1 MIYPR
6 QRGFSVVELMIAVLL
21 SMVLMAG
28 VLSIFSSSKVTYL
41 ANEKTARLQE
51 NGRMALDMVVRDIRS
66 AGYLGCAKTVP
77 FTSTLNNPTSLL
89 WDYAQPMQ
97 GFEWTGGTWSPAL
110 DAVLIPSAQAESDV
124 IVLRV
129 ARREGT
135 AQRVTNNLAS
145 TVSDPQVA
153 AAVQNGIM
161 MITDC
166 NASTVFQVTGYVAP
180 DVQHATGGAGAD
192 GPGNLTADL
201 GYVYQQGARLIPMQT
216 VIYYVRDN
224 SLWRAVGNSAPEELI
239 EGVQALQI
247 VYGEDTDADRIVDA
261 YVTADLIGN
270 WANIVSVSVSL
281 LARSE
286 EIGTDIDTSTYNLQ
300 GTNVGPFNDR
310 RQRMLFTTTAALRN
324 VAI

>member
-1 MIYPR
+1 MIHPR
-6 QRGFSVVELMIAVLL
+6 QSGFSVIELMIALLL
-21 SMVLMAG
+21 SLVLMAG
-28 VLSIFSSSKVTYL
+28 VLSIFASSKVTYL

-66 AGYLGCAKTVP
+66 AGYLGCAKSVP
-77 FTSTLNNPTSLL
+77 FTSTLNTPTSLL

-110 DAVLIPSAQAESDV
+110 NPALIPAAQAASDV

-135 AQRVTNNLAS
+135 AQRVSSNLAS
-145 TVSDPQVA
+145 STSNPEVA

-161 MITDC
+161 MISDC
-166 NASTVFQVTGYVAP
+166 NAATVFQVTGYVAP
-180 DVQHATGGAGAD
+180 GVEHATGGAGAD

-201 GYVYQQGARLIPMQT
+201 GYVYRQGALLVPMQT
-216 VIYYVRDN
+216 VIYYVRNN
-224 SLWRAVGNSAPEELI
+224 SLWRALGSSVPEELI

-261 YVTADLIGN
+261 YVTANLVGN

-281 LARSE
+281 LVRSE
-286 EIGTDIDTSTYNLQ
+286 EVGTDVDTSTYNLL
-300 GTNVGPFNDR
+300 GTNLGPFNDR